1 MIQQTYREQA
11 GRKRERLIS
20 ARPKTQM
27 DRGEGRM
34 VGDCKCQQ
42 GVPPLPVFTRITTSF
57 PLLRLLCMHDDLFV
71 TEEKGNESTNLEN
84 MMMKMVVNDHADGSF
99 FFFSFWLDT
108 ISPTMQS

>member
-1 MIQQTYREQA
+1 MRDRRLKWIV
-11 GRKRERLIS
+11 ERGGWWETANVS
-20 ARPKTQM
+20 K
-27 DRGEGRM
+27 
-34 VGDCKCQQ
+34 VC
-42 GVPPLPVFTRITTSF
+42 PPLPVFTRITTSF
-57 PLLRLLCMHDDLFV
+57 HYTNHIRAEPLPLLRLLCMHDDLFV